1 MELEIKKIEV
11 ILLRIRKFV
20 DENEEL
26 VDLLCSN
33 YWPFHSNQILNRTTI
48 RRAVERGYY
57 ADGRETFWI
66 TLDEQKVGIIIIDD
80 IEDTIPLF
88 DLRLTEKARGKGI
101 GVKSLLW
108 LKDYLYG
115 EKKKL
120 RIEGYTRADNLAMR
134 KCFTNAGFVKE
145 GYLRNAWENENGTV
159 TDAVLYASIY
169 GDWKENKITQI
180 KLREFPFWNLIHQ
193 YTNQPLGT
201 IPALYFYY
209 HKGFAQ
215 IVPVWYNR

>member
-1 MELEIKKIEV
+1 MEIG
-11 ILLRIRKFV
+11 KFN

-26 VDLLCSN
+26 IDLLCSN
-33 YWPFHSNQILNRTTI
+33 NWPFHSNQNLNRTVI
-48 RRAVERGYY
+48 KGAAERGYY

-66 TLDEQKVGIIIIDD
+66 ILDEQKVGIIIIDD

-88 DLRLTEKARGKGI
+88 DLRLTEQARGKGI

-115 EKKKL
+115 EKKKI

-145 GYLRNAWENENGTV
+145 GYLRKAWENKDGTISD
-159 TDAVLYASIY
+159 TVLYASIY
-169 GDWKENKITQI
+169 DDWKENKITQT
-180 KLREFPFWNLIHQ
+180 KLNEYSF
-193 YTNQPLGT
+193 
-201 IPALYFYY
+201 
-209 HKGFAQ
+209 
-215 IVPVWYNR
+215 